1 MFLSRSSSGGSQRS
15 FARKAFSRSRLSIM
29 TLLAV
34 LALAVC
40 ATLIAQAAAGDLDRS
55 FSVDGKVNTDF
66 FGSYDEATDIIEQ
79 PDGKILAIGYTNAR
93 TGGVDFALA
102 RYNSNGSPDKT
113 FSVDGKANTDFGA
126 SEFGMGVALQS
137 DGKIVV
143 VGTQVPPGSQ
153 ISDFAVARYNTDGT
167 LDMTF
172 SDDGKVTT
180 DFFHERDQA
189 EAVAIQADGK
199 IVVVGLAGRNTQN
212 GRTSDFGVVRYN
224 TDGSLDRT
232 FSGDG
237 RQTTDFFGFP
247 DFAGD
252 VSIQTDGKIVVAG
265 TSARTVTGSDFAM
278 ARYNPDGTRDASF
291 SGDGKLNTDFDRHG
305 DVAEAIAILPDQRI
319 VLSGFT
325 FDGQYHVAAARYN
338 TDGTLDATFS
348 EDGKQTT
355 TFGGRNIAGFD
366 MGVDTDGKIVVIGA
380 TREEISDVVVV
391 RYNADGSPDTTFSGD
406 GLVIANFGA
415 DEFTTGGALQSDG
428 RILVAGTFGRGPE
441 ERRSYN
447 FLVARF
453 QSADV
458 TTQAPAG
465 SGNNVNDEL
474 SNVAPQAT
482 KPVFRQRFQGLLPEE
497 APIVGSKQ

>member
-1 MFLSRSSSGGSQRS
+1 MFLSRNMSGNSQRS
-15 FARKAFSRSRLSIM
+15 FARKAVSRSRLSII

-34 LALAVC
+34 LALAVW

-66 FGSYDEATDIIEQ
+66 FGSFDEATDIIEQ

-93 TGGVDFALA
+93 TGGADFGLA
-102 RYNSNGSPDKT
+102 RYNTNGSPDKT
-113 FSVDGKANTDFGA
+113 FSVDGRTNTDFGA
-126 SEFGMGVALQS
+126 HEFGMGVALQS

-143 VGTQVPPGSQ
+143 VGVQVPIGSQ
-153 ISDFAVARYNTDGT
+153 ISDFAVARYNPDGT
-167 LDMTF
+167 LDTTF
-172 SDDGKVTT
+172 SNDGKVTT
-180 DFFHERDQA
+180 DFFHERDQGA
-189 EAVAIQADGK
+189 AVAIQTDGK

-224 TDGSLDRT
+224 TDGTLDRT

-247 DFAGD
+247 DFAED
-252 VSIQTDGKIVVAG
+252 VSIQTDGKILVGG

-278 ARYNPDGTRDASF
+278 ARYNPDGSRDASF

-305 DVAEAIAILPDQRI
+305 DVGEALAILPDQRI

-338 TDGTLDATFS
+338 PDGTLDPTFS

-355 TFGGRNIAGFD
+355 SFADRNIAGFD
-366 MGVDTDGKIVVIGA
+366 MGVDVDGKVVVTGS
-380 TREEISDVVVV
+380 TQEQVSDVVIV

-415 DEFTTGGALQSDG
+415 DEFTSGGALQSDG
-428 RILVAGTFGRGPE
+428 RILVAGTFGRGPT

-458 TTQAPAG
+458 TTQAPAV
-465 SGNNVNDEL
+465 NNGNDEL
-474 SNVAPQAT
+474 PNVNPEAT
-482 KPVFRQRFQGLLPEE
+482 KPVFRQRMQGLLPEE
-497 APIVGSKQ
+497 APVLGSQQ